1 MAKENLK
8 QGYVVIPDAAKRLR
22 RELNGEVVTDF
33 YGEHHFKKGQ
43 TAIWN
48 ENGEWGFFSING
60 ISAEKLVQKGVCSK
74 DIDKENEAVK
84 YEIIKDCTIKISHGG
99 TEKFARKGVEE
110 VRNIT
115 LYEIV

>member
-84 YEIIKDCTIKISHGG
+84 YEITKDCTIKISHGG